1 MAHQT
6 DPKDPKSWVYGHT
19 VGDYPDV
26 GKDLI
31 DGKPMPI
38 MPNNA
43 SGIDK
48 FNQSGVKLFGVAGT
62 DSNSPNYEGMGALG
76 SYMKEATNIMDK
88 LYGET
93 KGDPTQKEKNI
104 SMGRMALKFFTQM
117 GASASQPGQTALGA
131 ANVAGANVAQDY
143 LNKIQSDR
151 DKKEKLELA
160 KKTGALTIASQLKS
174 AQDAKELA
182 LGKKKTEYVPIY
194 KDGNSLNVIK
204 GSPDYI
210 KKITQEDWK
219 LTKPAKLTTKSSK
232 IYKNTSGE
240 DIVIGDFTFKPD
252 KETRLSEDQLA
263 LIKPELSGKIVE
275 VKIEE
280 KSRPERD
287 RKKLIA
293 YGFDYAN
300 LSPEKKA
307 EYFILYQQAVDGKPT
322 QVEEDG
328 KLVTRMLGGLDLRF
342 LKDLP
347 VPEGFD
353 VSRAINKKNRVF
365 KPDQVKSAG
374 FGIRLFQNDGVVNQ
388 LMKNGYRPN
397 FADLFKN
404 AKSINSQLGTT
415 LLDTD
420 AQLYFASTSNF
431 ISALLRQE
439 SGAAIGEGEYIR
451 RINEIFPQVGDTAEV
466 IQKKKQARETEI
478 TGFIRAGGDA
488 FTNFYP
494 DAVGFLKTNVG
505 DKSFNKLNSIG
516 YAQFLNQRVLETDG
530 IIYEETIKDKTI
542 EELKEILG
550 ASNARDILADYQIDV
565 LTRVLD
571 AKLLGDKP

>member
-1 MAHQT
+1 MEA
-6 DPKDPKSWVYGHT
+6 KNNIGFIS
-19 VGDYPDV
+19 
-26 GKDLI
+26 GKI
-31 DGKPMPI
+31 DNINKGKELLNTMPSVQAYI
-38 MPNNA
+38 DKKNNESMNNNA
-43 SGIDK
+43 S
-48 FNQSGVKLFGVAGT
+48 NT
-62 DSNSPNYEGMGALG
+62 DYRDLDPKYGALVPFVDQ
-76 SYMKEATNIMDK
+76 ATKILDSV
-88 LYGET
+88 YASTSE
-93 KGDPTQKEKNI
+93 PTQREKDIN
-104 SMGRMALKFFTQM
+104 MGRAALKFFTTL
-117 GASASQPGQTALGA
+117 GAKSSIPGATALGA
-131 ANVAGANVAQDY
+131 ANQAGALVAQDY
-143 LNKIQSDR
+143 INAET
-151 DKKEKLELA
+151 KKESDA
-160 KKTGALTIASQLKS
+160 KKLAQAKKSSALSLGMQLKS
-174 AQDAKELA
+174 ADDAKEIA
-182 LGKKKTEYVPIY
+182 LGKKKTKYVPLY
-194 KDGNSLNVIK
+194 KDGSVTNVIEN
-204 GSPDYI
+204 SDDYI
-210 KKITQEDWK
+210 KKITEDDWK
-219 LTKPAKLTTKSSK
+219 LTKPDKLTTKSSK
-232 IYKNTSGE
+232 IYKNTSEE
-240 DIVIGDFTFKPD
+240 DIVLGDFTFESG
-252 KETRLSEDQLA
+252 KETRLSEDKLA
-263 LIKPELSGKIVE
+263 LINPELSGKIVE

-287 RKKLIA
+287 RKKLIS
-293 YGFDYAN
+293 YGFNYKN

-328 KLVTRMLGGLDLRF
+328 KVVTKMLGGLDLRF

-353 VSRAINKKNRVF
+353 VSRAINQKNRVF
-365 KPDQVKSAG
+365 KPDQIKSAG

-397 FADLFKN
+397 FSDLFKN
-404 AKSINSQLGTT
+404 AKSINAGLGTT

-451 RINEIFPQVGDTAEV
+451 RINEIFPQFGDSAET

-478 TGFIRAGGDA
+478 TGFVKAGGDA

-494 DAVGFLKTNVG
+494 DAVQFLKTKIG

-516 YAQFLNQRVLETDG
+516 YAQYLNQRVLETDG

-542 EELKEILG
+542 EEIKRMLG
-550 ASNARDILADYQIDV
+550 ASDARQKLADYQIDV

-571 AKLLGDKP
+571 AKLLGESP